1 MPKVNYIE
9 VIDDK
14 DTDIKVDEAWKEE
27 FLLLVRSYDIAPVAS
42 VQPYEVSVVTRSS
55 TKE

>member
-14 DTDIKVDEAWKEE
+14 DTDIEADEAWKEE
-27 FLLLVRSYDIAPVAS
+27 FLSSVRSYDIAPVAS
-42 VQPYEVSVVTRSS
+42 V
-55 TKE
+55 

>member
-27 FLLLVRSYDIAPVAS
+27 FLLLVRSYDIALVAS
-42 VQPYEVSVVTRSS
+42 V
-55 TKE
+55 